1 MDVHDVHE
9 FEAEG
14 DAANLM
20 VALRESEPRVRQE
33 ACYALGQLR
42 RGDAVAQLTERLAI
56 DTNESVR
63 AAAADAL
70 GWIRDR
76 GAVPQLLRSFQDDP
90 DDDVQARAA
99 GALGSLG
106 DPAAIPALEAAAR
119 THLPISF
126 RGLHRESQLEAV
138 RALGKLR
145 PDPAAESALH
155 SLELSG
161 GEIGR
166 VARQALLPTIV
177 WGSYHQEA
185 LRHVVTEAG
194 WGEGGWLVEAELR
207 ADPENA
213 YDPDAVAVVA
223 IASGMTIGY
232 LRNDYAAGL
241 SRPLRVEGPMPC
253 TVEIRGARH
262 LAASMVALGAAAG
275 APDSR
280 APARPRHAGDVLRDE
295 AVAHLSSCVS
305 PEMTIVCLR
314 HLGSVS
320 GGSDAS
326 LVMSYLT
333 RPEPTVRATAA
344 DVLGD
349 WRAAEAVTA
358 LAALVPDDDVTVRE
372 AAARALEKI
381 DTPEAR
387 DTLAQAQGDAAQDG
401 AAG

>member
-9 FEAEG
+9 FEADG
-14 DAANLM
+14 DAANLLR
-20 VALRESEPRVRQE
+20 ALNESEPRVRQE

-42 RGDAVAQLTERLAI
+42 RGDAVAQLTARLAN
-56 DTNESVR
+56 DANEAVR

-70 GWIRDR
+70 GWIRDT
-76 GAVPQLLRSFQDDP
+76 GAVPQLVRSFQDDP
-90 DDDVQARAA
+90 DDDVRARAA

-106 DPAAIPALEAAAR
+106 DPAAIPALEAAAK

-145 PDPAAESALH
+145 PDAAAESALH
-155 SLELSG
+155 ALELNG

-185 LRHVVTEAG
+185 LRHVITEAS

-223 IASGMTIGY
+223 VASGMTIGY
-232 LRNDYAAGL
+232 PRKDYAAGL

-253 TVEIRGARH
+253 MVEVRGARH
-262 LAASMVALGAAAG
+262 LAASMVALGAAPG
-275 APDSR
+275 APDTG
-280 APARPRHAGDVLRDE
+280 APARSRDSGDVLRDE
-295 AVAHLSSCVS
+295 AVAHLTSCVS
-305 PEMTIVCLR
+305 PEMTAVCLR

-320 GGSDAS
+320 GASDGA
-326 LVMSYLT
+326 LVAGYLT
-333 RPEPTVRATAA
+333 RPEPAVRAAAA

-349 WRAAEAVTA
+349 WGAAEAVRQ
-358 LAALVPDDDVTVRE
+358 LAALVPDAEASVRE
-372 AAARALEKI
+372 AATRALERI

-387 DTLAQAQGDAAQDG
+387 DALAQAPGDVASTS
-401 AAG
+401 